1 MMFLYVLIQLQ
12 QLTKMLLPLAF
23 NTANSKA
30 CGVDEGRKDES
41 DSEHKALR
49 FNIFVICFASISLL
63 SYNDDHNEVHT
74 SLIRCSIRQLQ
85 TQTSYL
91 KSSG

>member
-1 MMFLYVLIQLQ
+1 
-12 QLTKMLLPLAF
+12 MLLPLAF
-23 NTANSKA
+23 NKANGKA
-30 CGVDEGRKDES
+30 CGGDEGRKEES
-41 DSEHKALR
+41 DSEHKALIFIR
-49 FNIFVICFASISLL
+49 FVICFATISLL

-74 SLIRCSIRQLQ
+74 ALIRSSIRQLQ